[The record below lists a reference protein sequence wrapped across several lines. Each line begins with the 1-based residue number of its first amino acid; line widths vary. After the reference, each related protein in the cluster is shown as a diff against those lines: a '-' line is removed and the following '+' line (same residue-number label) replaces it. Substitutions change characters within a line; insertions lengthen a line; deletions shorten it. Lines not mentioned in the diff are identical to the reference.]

1 MGKSDA
7 IILVLLLLCQQL
19 SNKVFLSKC
28 VCLVDNSVF
37 VKLVCVCVHA
47 WWTGVCTC
55 LVDRCVYML
64 WTGVCVCVCV
74 CACACAC
81 KYLIGKSQAIKF

>member
-37 VKLVCVCVHA
+37 VKLVCVCVCVCMLGGQVCVHA
-47 WWTGVCTC
+47 W
-55 LVDRCVYML
+55 